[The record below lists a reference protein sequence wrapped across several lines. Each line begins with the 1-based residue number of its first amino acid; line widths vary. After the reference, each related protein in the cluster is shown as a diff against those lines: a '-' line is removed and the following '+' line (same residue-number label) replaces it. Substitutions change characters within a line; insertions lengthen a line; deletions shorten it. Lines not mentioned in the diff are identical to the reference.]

1 MNKKGRPRRG
11 DILAESIVRCVCLVQ
26 NALHPNESTKN
37 CNLQPKF
44 ANYRGSQHISLFLI
58 VVESLR
64 VCQCFYLKT
73 KIKHAV
79 RLSSIRWCMKFLTL
93 GFAFQLICF
102 VSVSQQRLVTEVLVV
117 GGGTGGTAAA
127 IQCSRMGVA
136 TILVEE
142 TAWLGGMLTAA
153 GVSCTDGN
161 DELPS
166 GMWQDFREA
175 LYSHY
180 KTRNLG
186 TGWVSNTCF
195 EPHVGDSIF
204 KAWAVREKKLTVL
217 HGWYFDHVQK
227 KGNKTVGA
235 IFKNARG
242 QFLTVEAKITID
254 ATDLGDVF
262 SNAGAVYDL
271 GMEDKFYADEEMAP
285 GKINL
290 VQDLTWVAILKDFG
304 ATADKTIQRP
314 TNYDSTRYFCSC
326 TEAPCPFG
334 NPKNV
339 GAKQLLEY
347 GRLPHDKFMLN
358 WPAHGNDFYAN
369 VVDISPLLRNEIL
382 INAKQK
388 TLGFV
393 YFIQTQLG
401 FKNIGFSDEFGTI
414 DKLALMPYHREGR
427 RLKGVVR
434 LNVNHLAQPF
444 DQKLMLYRTGIAVG
458 DYPLDH
464 HHGEV
469 KEAPEIKFPNIPS
482 FNVPLGALIPETIDG
497 LIVCDKG
504 ISVSNLA
511 NGSTRLQPC
520 VLLTGQA
527 AGVLAAL
534 SIEGKVHPRNMN
546 VKKVQA
552 ILLKEKCYLMP
563 YVDVNPDNADWQ
575 AVQRVGSLGL
585 VRGVGKPQGW
595 ANKTYFY
602 PDSTIT
608 VAEFT
613 KCLSQWNFVPTKLTG
628 TGSTKTLTRG
638 IALELITDFVV
649 TSEFCNLKSKALQKF
664 IHEFDARYKWNDQDK
679 PIKRIELTSMLDFVL
694 TRAFLFDVTLKG
706 EVVQKIN

>member
-1 MNKKGRPRRG
+1 
-11 DILAESIVRCVCLVQ
+11 
-26 NALHPNESTKN
+26 
-37 CNLQPKF
+37 
-44 ANYRGSQHISLFLI
+44 
-58 VVESLR
+58 
-64 VCQCFYLKT
+64 
-73 KIKHAV
+73 
-79 RLSSIRWCMKFLTL
+79 MKFLIF
-93 GFAFQLICF
+93 GVAFQLICF
-102 VSVSQQRLVTEVLVV
+102 VSISQQTLVTEVLVV

-175 LYSHY
+175 LYNHY

-217 HGWYFDHVQK
+217 HGWYFDQVQR
-227 KGNKTVGA
+227 KGNKLVGA
-235 IFKNARG
+235 IFENKQG
-242 QFLTVEAKITID
+242 LSLTINAKITID

-262 SNAGAVYDL
+262 STAGADYDL
-271 GMEDKFYADEEMAP
+271 GMEDRRYTEEEMAP
-285 GKINL
+285 AKINL

-304 ATADKTIQRP
+304 VTADKTIQRP
-314 TNYDSTRYFCSC
+314 TNYDSTQYFCSC
-326 TEAPCPFG
+326 TQAPCPSG
-334 NPKNV
+334 EQKNV

-347 GRLPHDKFMLN
+347 GRLPNDKFMLN
-358 WPAHGNDFYAN
+358 WPAHGNDFYAD
-369 VVDISPLLRNEIL
+369 VLALKPLLRKEAL
-382 INAKQK
+382 VNAKQK

-401 FKNIGFSDEFGTI
+401 FRNIGFSDEFGSI

-444 DQKLMLYRTGIAVG
+444 DQKLKLYRTGIAVG

-469 KEAPEIKFPNIPS
+469 KEAPAIKFPNIPS
-482 FNVPLGALIPETIDG
+482 FNVPLGALIPEAMDG

-527 AGVLAAL
+527 AGVLAAQ
-534 SIEGKVHPRNMN
+534 SISENKQPRTAS
-546 VKKVQA
+546 VKGIQA
-552 ILLKEKCYLMP
+552 ILLNEKCYLMP
-563 YVDVNPDNADWQ
+563 YADVKPDSPTWKV
-575 AVQRVGSLGL
+575 VQRVGSSGL
-585 VRGVGKPQGW
+585 MKGIGKPQGW
-595 ANKTYFY
+595 ANKTFFY
-602 PDSTIT
+602 PDSSIS
-608 VAEFT
+608 VSEFT
-613 KCLSQWNFVPTKLTG
+613 KCLKEWNHTPTKFDG
-628 TGSTKTLTRG
+628 IGSTKKLTTDT
-638 IALELITDFVV
+638 ALALITDFVV
-649 TSEFCNLKSKALQKF
+649 ASDFCNLKGKALQKF
-664 IHEFDARYKWNDQDK
+664 IREFDARFKLGDEDR
-679 PIKRIELTSMLDFVL
+679 PIKRMELTSMLDFVL
-694 TRAFLFDVTLKG
+694 TRAFSFDVNLKG